1 MERIVAAICVLALLA
16 GPAAAQ
22 TATAPE
28 PTPAPAG
35 EKKAPTTQPAPGGKK
50 AEKAEKESEE
60 AIPPALLEAAKGSF
74 VIVEVWYKKDTA
86 ESKAFVERDWQAR
99 RIYED
104 YIDKKRPSETT
115 GLVLDAKG
123 HILIHDDGLE
133 DRFLDKI
140 VVQDVTGAR
149 YPARREKLLIGT
161 SGVLL
166 KVDAKAAAKL
176 KPLKFAKLKDEGVN
190 TSLLAAALYKTDD
203 KWRLRVGPVKPA
215 VGFRQGK
222 DENVFYGS
230 SAASSYYA
238 RRYGGTASPVG
249 LIANEDGEPLG
260 CAVSSRLDLRQA
272 ESLWLGPDLIKA
284 QAVPWSQL
292 AKEREKIRAQLI
304 KATHEI
310 VIRFHQGGG
319 ESGYSS
325 GGSAAGRESTSYGYA
340 ISPREILVPTSLDS
354 KQAAK
359 MDKFFV
365 KFSPRDRRP
374 ADWVGAYKDVG
385 GFVVRLR
392 EGKLPAYLQLADK
405 DLLRM
410 RPFWVARPRKRYGKT
425 YLDLTTN
432 RLYGKSRGH
441 AGEYHWYPLRR
452 IGSGA
457 MLVDFSGKLAGM
469 YLHQRIEHE
478 EERRLERTRSYYG
491 APSGGGERVFL
502 ISEIRDELTKP
513 TAHLDAKIKVKTRTE
528 SKRRNWF
535 GVEFVPMSSDL
546 AEQFKVEKPT
556 RDGRV
561 GFLVNAVYPASPAA
575 KLGLKVGDVLLKIQA
590 PGMPYPIEL
599 ASRLAGGDTGY
610 GYRRRWYPGMDEE
623 GAFGPLG
630 ATWKN
635 RRNFLTRAM
644 DAIGTGKTIRLIYY
658 RRGKGKD
665 APGKAV
671 TVNYKIEQAPPD
683 LESAPKWKNRKIGLT
698 VKDLT
703 YEVRL
708 ALNLKADAPG
718 VVVARIE
725 PGSPAMIGRIFP
737 NELIIMADGKPITS
751 ARQLRDY
758 IAAAKKG
765 GKDKARLTIL
775 RLGNTRFAD
784 LTIKA
789 YDPADDEGLEEEKKA
804 GASPTTA
811 PAKG

>member
-16 GPAAAQ
+16 GPATGQ
-22 TATAPE
+22 TATAPADK
-28 PTPAPAG
+28 TATTRPAG
-35 EKKAPTTQPAPGGKK
+35 G
-50 AEKAEKESEE
+50 EKADEEPEE
-60 AIPPALLEAAKGSF
+60 AIPAALLAASKASF
-74 VIVEVWYKKDTA
+74 VVVEVWYKKDTA

-115 GLVLDAKG
+115 GLVLDAQG
-123 HILIHDDGLE
+123 HILVVDGGLE

-176 KPLKFAKLKDEGVN
+176 KPLKFAELKDEGVN

-203 KWRLRVGPVKPA
+203 KWRLRAAPVRPS
-215 VGFRQGK
+215 VGFGK
-222 DENVFYGS
+222 GEDENAFFG
-230 SAASSYYA
+230 SAASAYYA
-238 RRYGGTASPVG
+238 RRYGGASSAVG

-260 CAVSSRLDLRQA
+260 CSVSSRLDLRQA

-284 QAVPWSQL
+284 QAVPWQQL
-292 AKEREKIRAQLI
+292 AGAREKIRAQLI

-310 VIRFHQGGG
+310 VIRFHQGADKSRYSEGG
-319 ESGYSS
+319 G
-325 GGSAAGRESTSYGYA
+325 AAGSESTAYGYA
-340 ISPREILVPTSLDS
+340 ISPTEILVPMHMDS

-359 MDKFFV
+359 VDKFFV

-385 GFVVRLR
+385 AFVIKLSK
-392 EGKLPAYLQLADK
+392 GKLPAHLQLAGK

-425 YLDLTTN
+425 YVDVTIN
-432 RLYGKSRGH
+432 RLYGKARGY
-441 AGEYHWYPLRR
+441 AGEHHWYPLRR
-452 IGSGA
+452 IEGGA
-457 MLVDFSGKLAGM
+457 MLVDFTGRLAGM
-469 YLHQRIEHE
+469 YLRQKTEHE

-491 APSGGGERVFL
+491 GPSGDEDARVFL
-502 ISEIRDELTKP
+502 VSEIRDELTKP

-561 GFLVNAVYPASPAA
+561 GFLINAVYPSSPAA
-575 KLGLKVGDVLLKIQA
+575 KIGLKAGDILLKIQA

-599 ASRLAGGDTGY
+599 ASQLAGDRMGGY
-610 GYRRRWYPGMDEE
+610 GRRWYPGMGDDGE
-623 GAFGPLG
+623 FGSPG

-635 RRNFLTRAM
+635 RLNFLTRAM
-644 DAIGTGKTIRLIYY
+644 DAIGTGKSVRIIYY
-658 RRGKGKD
+658 RRGEGKEV
-665 APGKAV
+665 PGKAV
-671 TVNYKIEQAPPD
+671 TVDYKIELAPPD
-683 LESAPKWKNRKIGLT
+683 FESAPKWKNRKIGIT
-698 VKDLT
+698 AKDLT

-708 ALNLKADAPG
+708 ALNLKSDAPG

-737 NELIIMADGKPITS
+737 NELITTADDKPITS
-751 ARQLRDY
+751 ARQLRDC
-758 IAAAKKG
+758 IAAAKKA
-765 GKDKARLTIL
+765 GKDKVRLTIL

-789 YDPADDEGLEEEKKA
+789 YDQADDEGLDEEKEE
-804 GASPTTA
+804 GSSPTTA
-811 PAKG
+811 PAK